1 MYWHRTTAGAFRIIF
16 AFLDMMH
23 TIKVGSQK
31 LHKQLHS
38 YKLHMY
44 F

>member
-1 MYWHRTTAGAFRIIF
+1 
-16 AFLDMMH
+16 MMH

-44 F
+44 FKRFSAKNLAKI